1 MGSRLPSTSSSSP
14 GELIRRRNGLKK
26 TCYFIQLFCCF
37 QPTLRPGY
45 PFWHL
50 QILRRTSQSKIVF
63 PIIIIHYEDH
73 SLSGTV
79 ENFFVTQ
86 VQTFPGYHSHHNPPQ
101 AERFERALRRY
112 LTRKVQSSSEIPIV
126 CIFSSFEE
134 AFKTFDLRLDLK
146 L

>member
-26 TCYFIQLFCCF
+26 KSYFIQLFCCL

-45 PFWHL
+45 PFWYL
-50 QILRRTSQSKIVF
+50 QVLRRTSQWNILS
-63 PIIIIHYEDH
+63 PIIIIHFEDQ
-73 SLSGTV
+73 SLSSTV

-126 CIFSSFEE
+126 CILSLLTKPSKSLSS
-134 AFKTFDLRLDLK
+134 DWI
-146 L
+146 